1 MKTRGL
7 LLLLVVALLSAAAF
21 SAAWGGQVAT
31 DETSVWGKDDAG
43 LAGGAGKRAKFI
55 NSVRERTSLTNQLT
69 PQNSV
74 KRVVTPHT
82 TFVIDKARPPLPQ
95 PSAAQSTPAPA
106 GSVPVQAAPR

>member
-1 MKTRGL
+1 ML
-7 LLLLVVALLSAAAF
+7 MVFALLSTAAF

-31 DETSVWGKDDAG
+31 DETSVWVKDDAG

-74 KRVVTPHT
+74 KRLVTPQT

-95 PSAAQSTPAPA
+95 PSAAQSTPAPS
-106 GSVPVQAAPR
+106 GPTPVPAAPR